1 MRKFNLF
8 INGLLLTTCLAVPVH
23 SVAAEEE
30 NEPLFI
36 VSHCMKVKS
45 QNYLSVE
52 KDMWLPMHQ
61 ELVNQGK
68 KNNWALYRVLYGDRS
83 NCDYYVIESYIGE
96 EQLSEA
102 HDSLGEI
109 FKKVHPGQNIE
120 EAMEKTESSRDMAA
134 TSLWVNID
142 TVGIKPHTFV
152 TVNWMNAKEPD
163 KYISL
168 ERNIWKPI
176 HQELSDKGH
185 IAGWGLYALASPRG
199 SLQGYNFATV
209 DSSNRL
215 GPLPIE
221 KVLKSVYPNKNISD
235 IFAETSAVRD
245 DVYSQTWIK
254 IANTVQ
260 ANP

>member
-8 INGLLLTTCLAVPVH
+8 INGLLLTTCLAIPVH

-30 NEPLFI
+30 NEPVFI

-102 HDSLGEI
+102 RDSLGKI

-120 EAMEKTESSRDMAA
+120 EAM
-134 TSLWVNID
+134 
-142 TVGIKPHTFV
+142 
-152 TVNWMNAKEPD
+152 
-163 KYISL
+163 
-168 ERNIWKPI
+168 
-176 HQELSDKGH
+176 
-185 IAGWGLYALASPRG
+185 
-199 SLQGYNFATV
+199 
-209 DSSNRL
+209 
-215 GPLPIE
+215 
-221 KVLKSVYPNKNISD
+221 
-235 IFAETSAVRD
+235 
-245 DVYSQTWIK
+245 
-254 IANTVQ
+254 
-260 ANP
+260 